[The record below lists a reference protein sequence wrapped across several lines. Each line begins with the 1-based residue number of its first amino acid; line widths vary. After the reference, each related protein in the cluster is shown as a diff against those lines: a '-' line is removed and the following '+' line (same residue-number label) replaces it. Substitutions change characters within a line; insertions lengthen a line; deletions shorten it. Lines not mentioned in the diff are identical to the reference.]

1 MTTIT
6 PNNVVALL
14 AEQNQE
20 AISGSKK
27 WYGQNLGSEPLVVDE
42 KRKKRVDREV
52 ASRLKNETGTTD
64 LDSCGCAEVAAIKGN
79 ASKNNQSSNGADE
92 VKKKTYG
99 GVLKI
104 KPGAGKIARRK
115 GKRDRKVSI
124 SFCKFAF
131 CVIAFWWKI
140 NEKINWKP

>member
-1 MTTIT
+1 MTTTT

-14 AEQNQE
+14 AEQNHE
-20 AISGSKK
+20 AVAGSKK
-27 WYGQNLGSEPLVVDE
+27 LSGQNLGSETLVVDE

-52 ASRLKNETGTTD
+52 ASRLKNETGTID
-64 LDSCGCAEVAAIKGN
+64 LDSSGCAEVAAIKGS
-79 ASKNNQSSNGADE
+79 ASKNNQSSNEANE
-92 VKKKTYG
+92 MKKRTYG

-124 SFCKFAF
+124 SLCILCDSFLVKS
-131 CVIAFWWKI
+131 
-140 NEKINWKP
+140 